1 MTMTQVLLVGSGATV
16 GAGTVLARR
25 QLGRVAVVLLVIGL
39 ACFAAAV
46 IEFR

>member
-1 MTMTQVLLVGSGATV
+1 MAQFLLVGSGAAM

-25 QLGRVAVVLLVIGL
+25 QLGMTAAVLLVVGS

-46 IEFR
+46 VKFR